1 MKLRMKKHDCPG
13 KLIVFC
19 GLDGSGKT
27 TQINLLNS
35 YLKSRSA
42 DVMLTKQPT
51 DFVRNSGIFRTYMDK
66 EDHSSYDYLALSLMC
81 ASDRVQH
88 SNKFILPAL
97 NEGKIV
103 ISDRY
108 YYSCLANLIARGYTD
123 QKWIYEIAGTI
134 PQPDIAFFMD
144 TDVESAVKRVRSRPS
159 EKERYI
165 DLDLQFRLHDIY
177 LKIAESNN
185 GVVISSGDS
194 IDDCFEKIKNSV
206 ERIL

>member
-1 MKLRMKKHDCPG
+1 MKLQMKKHDCPG

-35 YLKSRSA
+35 YLKSRPA

-51 DFVRNSGIFRTYMDK
+51 DFVRHSGIFRTYMDK

-108 YYSCLANLIARGYTD
+108 YYSCLANLIARGYKD

-194 IDDCFEKIKNSV
+194 IDDCFEKIINSV